1 MKTIE
6 QERAYFALKCVERVK
21 TENKEVKEKYK
32 RNAKRLPALLTSNGL
47 ASTLAFLKS
56 KSETEILYKDVER
69 WLKKREVV
77 KSNKSA
83 LEYCLEVSSSQY
95 RVITSEV
102 FAFFQWLKR
111 MAEVELREE

>member
-6 QERAYFALKCVERVK
+6 QERAYFALKCIERVK
-21 TENKEVKEKYK
+21 NKDKKIKEKYG

-56 KSETEILYKDVER
+56 KSETEILYEDVEE
-69 WLKKREVV
+69 WLKKREIV
-77 KSNKSA
+77 KDKSA

-95 RVITSEV
+95 RVITSEAI
-102 FAFFQWLKR
+102 AFSQWLKR
-111 MAEVELREE
+111 MAEVELKEE

>member
-6 QERAYFALKCVERVK
+6 QERAYFALKCVERIK
-21 TENKEVKEKYK
+21 TQNKEVKEKYK

-56 KSETEILYKDVER
+56 KPETEILYKDVEE
-69 WLKKREVV
+69 WLKKREIV

-83 LEYCLEVSSSQY
+83 LEYCLEISPSQY
-95 RVITSEV
+95 RIITSEAI
-102 FAFFQWLKR
+102 AFSQWLKR
-111 MAEVELREE
+111 IAEVELREE